1 MRPRAAWKC
10 TAPRCF
16 GTGNWIR
23 FSSWN
28 MGSSSRWSRSRY
40 KLPERNAVRS
50 LPRFRFLRRKSHMK
64 SIPTSLVTGGAGFM
78 GSHVAAHLL
87 AQGHEVVVLDDLSGG
102 FRDNVPAN
110 AEFVQG
116 SILDHELI
124 NRLFDRHSFDYI
136 YHLAAYA
143 AEGLSHFI
151 KRFNYNNNLIGSVN
165 LVNAAVNHGVKC
177 FVFTSSIA
185 VYGAGQSP
193 MSEDMI
199 PVPEDSYGI
208 SKLAVEQEL
217 RVSHEMFGLD
227 YVVFRPHNVYGERQ
241 NIGDRYR
248 NVVGIFMNQLL
259 RGEPMTIFGD
269 GTQQRAFTHINDVA
283 PIIAASVDSPAARN
297 QIFNVGAD
305 VPHTVNELAKVVAQ
319 AMGAACKVNHLDP
332 RNEVKNAFSDH
343 SKAERV
349 FGKRT
354 KTPLPEG
361 VGAMAAW
368 VREHGARESC
378 IFEDIEVA
386 KNMPPS
392 WAKVA
397 AVKV

>member
-1 MRPRAAWKC
+1 MTDR
-10 TAPRCF
+10 
-16 GTGNWIR
+16 
-23 FSSWN
+23 
-28 MGSSSRWSRSRY
+28 
-40 KLPERNAVRS
+40 
-50 LPRFRFLRRKSHMK
+50 H
-64 SIPTSLVTGGAGFM
+64 TSLVTGGAGFM
-78 GSHVAAHLL
+78 GSHVADHLL
-87 AQGHEVVVLDDLSGG
+87 RMGHDVVVLDDLSGG
-102 FRDNVPAN
+102 FRENVPGTAT
-110 AEFVQG
+110 FVQG
-116 SILDHELI
+116 SIMDHDLI
-124 NRLFDRHSFDYI
+124 NQLFDRHSFDHV

-165 LVNAAVNHGVKC
+165 LLNASVNHDVKC

-193 MSEDMI
+193 MSEDMT

-208 SKLAVEQEL
+208 AKLAVEQEL

-227 YVVFRPHNVYGERQ
+227 YIIFRPHNVYGERQ

-248 NVVGIFMNQLL
+248 NVVGIFMNQIL

-269 GTQQRAFTHINDVA
+269 GLQQRAFTHIDDVA
-283 PIIAASVDSPAARN
+283 PIIAASIDFSSARN
-297 QIFNVGAD
+297 QVFNVGAD
-305 VPHTVNELAKVVAQ
+305 VPHTVNELAAVVAQ
-319 AMGAACKVNHLDP
+319 AIGSRCDVKHLDA
-332 RNEVKNAFSDH
+332 RNEVKIAFSDH
-343 SKAERV
+343 SKAERA

-354 KTPLPEG
+354 KTSLTEG
-361 VGAMAAW
+361 VRAMAAW

-378 IFEDIEVA
+378 IFDGIEIP

-397 AVKV
+397 SIKV